1 MALRLDQP
9 RDRIRYTETGTYTHP
24 PCETIKNVLRHKAR
38 IGVNKLEKIDPE
50 ITYNIPIYIINQPET
65 KYKCHRKAIQRPRLS
80 PRLSLAYGKGFTDN
94 QSKASALMESLE
106 RYSAQINQSRIY
118 EDETR
123 YEYID
128 KENFNAPE
136 VTPPKC
142 WNCPELDINCYRTL
156 DDFDRWVRG
165 YSLTRDKPVMVPA
178 AVTFYPYIEKRR
190 SYIYN
195 DTGGLASGNTLTEA
209 IRNGVAEVI
218 ERDALYH
225 TYNRE
230 KILNMRKITGVK
242 GSKVINKF
250 YNESI
255 PVDRIISFKIKNPEL
270 KIRFITISS
279 MVIVGQG
286 KSMQVFGGSGTHL
299 RPQVAM
305 LRALTELVQQKIRK
319 GIHRKIHTNKF
330 LEWSRYGE
338 QILGFDDFDYIEEEL
353 EIILRDLEKT
363 GYEVLYVNL
372 TDPRIGIPVVRV
384 LIPGLVNYG
393 APFKYSLLNK
403 IIEKYAA

>member
-1 MALRLDQP
+1 MALGLDQP

-24 PCETIKNVLRHKAR
+24 PCETITNVLRYKAR
-38 IGVNKLEKIDPE
+38 IGVDKIEKIDPE
-50 ITYNIPIYIINQPET
+50 TTYNIPIYIINQPDS
-65 KYKCHRKAIQRPRLS
+65 KPKCHREAIQRTQLS
-80 PRLSLAYGKGFTDN
+80 PRPILAYGKGFTDN

-106 RYSAQINQSRIY
+106 RYSAQIKQSII
-118 EDETR
+118 DETR

-128 KENFNAPE
+128 KKHFYAPE
-136 VTPPKC
+136 ESPPKC
-142 WNCPELDINCYRTL
+142 WNCPEQDVNCYRTL
-156 DDFDRWVRG
+156 DGFDRWVKG

-178 AVTFYPYIEKRR
+178 AVTFYPYIEGEK
-190 SYIYN
+190 SYLYN
-195 DTGGLASGNTLTEA
+195 DTGGLASGNTLKEA

-225 TYNRE
+225 AYNRE
-230 KILNMRKITGVK
+230 KILDMRKIIGVK

-255 PVDRIISFKIKNPEL
+255 PEDRIISFKIKNPEL
-270 KIRFITISS
+270 KIRFTTISS

-286 KSMQVFGGSGTHL
+286 KSMKVFGGSGTHL
-299 RPQVAM
+299 STQVAM

-319 GIHRKIHTNKF
+319 GVHKNIPTDEF
-330 LEWSRYGE
+330 LEWSCYGE
-338 QILGFDDFDYIEEEL
+338 QIPGFDDFDYIEEEL

-363 GYEVLYVNL
+363 GHEVIYINL